1 MSKKEKNKSEVS
13 SHNII
18 ALGTKLEG
26 TISLES
32 DIRIEGEINGNIN
45 ASSKV
50 IVGQT
55 GVVTGNIV
63 CDNIDIMG
71 TVVGDIFA
79 DSLLSLKSTANVRG
93 NLNTSVLAIAPNAL
107 FEGTCKTINNTQQPS
122 SQINYYGCTNRAF
135 VERGFASGVR

>member
-1 MSKKEKNKSEVS
+1 MGFISGLFKDKNQKYLENLKKNNKSEVS

-93 NLNTSVLAIAPNAL
+93 NLNTSVLAIEPNAI
-107 FEGTCKTINNTQQPS
+107 FEGNCKTINKTQQPS
-122 SQINYYGCTNRAF
+122 
-135 VERGFASGVR
+135 

>member
-71 TVVGDIFA
+71 TVVG
-79 DSLLSLKSTANVRG
+79 
-93 NLNTSVLAIAPNAL
+93 NLNTSVLAIEPNAI
-107 FEGTCKTINNTQQPS
+107 FEGNCKTINKTQQPS
-122 SQINYYGCTNRAF
+122 
-135 VERGFASGVR
+135 

>member
-79 DSLLSLKSTANVRG
+79 DSLLSLRSTANVRG
-93 NLNTSVLAIAPNAL
+93 NLNTSVLAIEPNAI
-107 FEGTCKTINNTQQPS
+107 FEGNCKTINKTQQPS
-122 SQINYYGCTNRAF
+122 
-135 VERGFASGVR
+135 

>member
-93 NLNTSVLAIAPNAL
+93 NLNTSVLAIEPNAI
-107 FEGTCKTINNTQQPS
+107 FEGNCKTINKTQQ
-122 SQINYYGCTNRAF
+122 QIGRAH
-135 VERGFASGVR
+135 V